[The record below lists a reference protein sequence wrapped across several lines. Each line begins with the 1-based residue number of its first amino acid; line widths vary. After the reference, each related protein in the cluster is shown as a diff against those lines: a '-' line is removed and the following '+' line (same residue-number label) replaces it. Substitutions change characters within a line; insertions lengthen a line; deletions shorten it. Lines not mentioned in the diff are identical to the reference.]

1 MTAINLIL
9 IDADACPVKSEII
22 EAALRR
28 NIQAIFVAATYLRLT
43 DHPLVKMFAAGDK
56 FDAADDAIAEVARP
70 GSVTITADILLA
82 ERILKAGGAAIDPRG
97 REFTQAS
104 IGETVAS
111 RNLMHDLR
119 PGMEG
124 MTGGQG
130 GGQPPFGPKD
140 RAAFKNA
147 LDRVL
152 SRK

>member
-1 MTAINLIL
+1 MTRINLLL
-9 IDADACPVKSEII
+9 IDADACPVKSEIT
-22 EAALRR
+22 EMSLRR

-43 DHPLVKMFAAGDK
+43 DHPLIKMFAAGDK

-70 GSVTITADILLA
+70 GSLTITADILLA
-82 ERILKAGGAAIDPRG
+82 ERILKAGGAALDPRG
-97 REFTQAS
+97 REYTETS

-111 RNLMHDLR
+111 RNLMHELR

-130 GGQPPFGPKD
+130 GGQAPFGPKD

-147 LDRVL
+147 LDRIL